1 MTDRWQLSQIFNI
14 FSPKIYFIWP
24 QSISL
29 SDIALLQQ
37 VLILSYQIIL
47 KYFLQMVVTCNILPS
62 GNNIFYDI
70 QYIFGYFPQISL
82 NLVSEY

>member
-1 MTDRWQLSQIFNI
+1 MAALSDIQHFL
-14 FSPKIYFIWP
+14 PKIYFIWL
-24 QSISL
+24 QIISL
-29 SDIALLQQ
+29 SDIDLLQQ
-37 VLILSYQIIL
+37 VPISSYQIIV
-47 KYFLQMVVTCNILPS
+47 KYFLQMVVMCNILPS

>member
-1 MTDRWQLSQIFNI
+1 MVNFFFIKYIFYGLRV
-14 FSPKIYFIWP
+14 FVR
-24 QSISL
+24 
-29 SDIALLQQ
+29 QQ

-47 KYFLQMVVTCNILPS
+47 KYFLQMVVMCNILPS